1 MAAFSAISSGDAV
14 KSTQAGLSCCRSS
27 ASNFSLPI
35 PGRSILL
42 RNKNVGT

>member
-1 MAAFSAISSGDAV
+1 MAALSAISSGDAV

-27 ASNFSLPI
+27 ASSLSFPI